1 MLRLIRHHHADD
13 SGMPSTGR
21 IRLGGQGSQ
30 HVLYPFRHT
39 ISSALSRQTPLVRV
53 ILQSYPVDGVPLR
66 VRPAFI
72 VLCALALLLLGA
84 LGFHP
89 TLANKLTPPRVPFW
103 DKLLH
108 FVGFTLATSLFY
120 AIWIVEQHAR
130 RTGGPQWRYFNEIL
144 SALVCGVF
152 GSIGSEFVQ
161 SLLPYKTFQWGDV
174 VANLL
179 GTSLGVWFARR
190 LTLNARRAAELR
202 RLYQPLNSEN
212 RGGGAGQVSDNVG
225 TYRDLGLDDDDDDD
239 ELEESI
245 GENVFESSP
254 SIMEQGT
261 RRPTEATVAMG
272 GHGNNSGIGGGGSNR
287 KTAARI
293 DDNVWD
299 DADEP
304 IFDIGEGP
312 DDESD
317 QRTLSSRA
325 SIDEQT
331 ASSSAVGP
339 YQSTSANSS
348 PAPSFA
354 DLNAPPP
361 SYSSSSYTTPFS
373 PPRSH
378 SVPHLPNLSFTSS
391 SATSAAS
398 SRSTVF
404 APAPSSFQQQHRHQ
418 PSYSPSHEQYASRQ
432 FPLFAPSSQQ
442 QWPTDYEPR
451 PRIHSRSSS
460 SSLPLAF
467 VANQNHVVDSTSADA
482 AWDEFEAGDTTPR
495 EGCAADG
502 DEAPL
507 EIRRRRRNPPGI
519 GPLEP
524 ISSPP
529 IVTTSNL
536 YRRSTTGSE
545 HKMARVRTT
554 TRDSEDNNHASAPS
568 LPTTSTTAKPSG
580 SAFPRSKRSSV
591 ILFLLQSLSV
601 MPSLLGFAY
610 AAFRFHSPSTHLLDS
625 AQTWTDGGTSVGV
638 AQARSTKLD
647 WFIAGMWSLACAY
660 FSHQL
665 AKGLLR
671 RWLVYYSRLPTIIRA
686 LSLQAICWPLTLT
699 THRFLSWDQPVA
711 AWFVCATTA
720 AFSNVIQIWVT
731 SNIVEKKDRK
741 GHQQYP
747 FISNVLSAVVGPGV
761 RTEKYRKGERALSW
775 KRVVWGTVAPFALL
789 GWITTILLLWQQFS
803 ARYHGG
809 GGVSLGGPKLDTVVG
824 VGGVNGLSLTDLDR
838 EANVRIV
845 ILVTSSWTNRSM
857 SNRQAFR
864 ESSVLLIPPSSKS
877 ISITYRF
884 LLGSAPSPQTAIK
897 MGAEIEKE
905 TERYHDMLIVP
916 AHDGYADLSRKIYE
930 GWKWAGQLDV
940 DYVLKTDDDILL
952 RMDVLAKEFVALG
965 RRREYWRGF
974 AYWEIPA
981 IKDASNKNADFAY
994 ELTSFPPYTA
1004 GALHILSRD
1013 LVSLI
1018 APPDAS
1024 RLFVMNED
1032 QNLGLWLYPS
1042 GIRPI
1047 HDHRIQQAQVCE
1059 NDMIAKHFGGQYKE
1073 PNGFGMRDMYDNIV
1087 NGRKPCQGAL
1097 QKWCGVC
1104 YPSCRSRDNHWR
1116 DWGFACDEIKGATLS
1131 SRPQTS
1137 ATSATIEAPV
1147 KTPPAPFIIGS
1158 PDDPW
1163 IVPGLLSRHTSTF
1176 SSTDDWHLLH
1186 MMCWTTPQDTFQER
1200 HYQALESI
1208 WAHEPKAVVFMM
1220 STTLPL
1226 DFFKDYTNHGYAV
1239 HVVRIGG
1246 PELLRN
1252 GWYLGPNSQ
1261 RWLTE
1266 WDQWSKGQFFYSHLT
1281 DYLRYLF
1288 LFKFGGTYLDMD
1300 APWVRSPPDSNL
1312 EFIGADVSTYGP
1324 DLDWTLDEDGTYL
1337 APGVMRFRKGWM
1349 LFKDIMEQAF
1359 SSTYKPDCFNC
1370 VGPRAITVGVKQRR
1384 RQLELNG
1391 FTIVQSHV
1399 LYPKNWITSH
1409 ELVKTLPNGRQ
1420 QALLELER
1428 IIETSW
1434 SIHLFGKMTNHLRVQ
1449 ADSIVGE
1456 AFQQFSLNVKRR
1468 VGPLSTSDRELGK
1481 PALAR
1486 GLEIRGPVDGVY
1498 RYKSRVRA
1506 VQQELDQLDV
1516 RGGFDGAF
1524 EGLDV
1529 IFARSVK
1536 QAYVDSARLQVSTV
1550 LVSRRESG
1558 TTAAGGVN
1566 DDEIKNCKA
1575 QVSLSSLSSS
1585 PARLVGTVE
1594 SASNS
1599 ALIEDSVDTSRT
1611 SSLTGATSWTVELT
1625 NPTLKDVNVLL
1636 NSLRV
1641 VKTVDM
1647 DSSRCRQFIER
1658 HELDH
1663 VLEIKLG
1670 FGEEEAQLSVR
1681 LEFEL

>member
-1 MLRLIRHHHADD
+1 MA
-13 SGMPSTGR
+13 PSGR
-21 IRLGGQGSQ
+21 IRLGGQGAQ
-30 HVLYPFRHT
+30 HILHPFRET
-39 ISSALSRQTPLVRV
+39 IALAWHRQTPLVRV
-53 ILQSYPVDGVPLR
+53 IVKSYPVDGVPLR

-72 VLCALALLLLGA
+72 ILCALTLVLLGA

-89 TLANKLTPPRVPFW
+89 TLANKLTPPKVPLW
-103 DKLLH
+103 DKVLH
-108 FVGFTLATSLFY
+108 FVGFTLASSLFY
-120 AIWIVEQHAR
+120 AIWLVEHNAR

-144 SALVCGVF
+144 SSVVCGLF

-174 VANLL
+174 IANLL
-179 GTSLGVWFARR
+179 GTVLGIWFARR
-190 LTLNARRAAELR
+190 VTLNSRRAAELR
-202 RLYQPLNSEN
+202 RLYQPLDINDNSLETT
-212 RGGGAGQVSDNVG
+212 GA
-225 TYRDLGLDDDDDDD
+225 YRDLGLDDDDEHGD
-239 ELEESI
+239 EREDA
-245 GENVFESSP
+245 SP
-254 SIMEQGT
+254 SLTRMEQG
-261 RRPTEATVAMG
+261 RRRTEAQIAGVGANVA
-272 GHGNNSGIGGGGSNR
+272 SSR
-287 KTAARI
+287 RTARI
-293 DDNVWD
+293 EENVWD
-299 DADEP
+299 DADDDP
-304 IFDIGEGP
+304 IFDIGGADEGQ
-312 DDESD
+312 ESPT
-317 QRTLSSRA
+317 RTDPSIVAPVRTVKRRSSRA
-325 SIDEQT
+325 SIDE
-331 ASSSAVGP
+331 SAQGP
-339 YQSTSANSS
+339 PPRAPSANTS
-348 PAPSFA
+348 PALSFV
-354 DLNAPPP
+354 DLHAPPP
-361 SYSSSSYTTPFS
+361 SYASSSYTAPFS

-378 SVPHLPNLSFTSS
+378 SVPHLPNLSFTSTALPS
-391 SATSAAS
+391 VA
-398 SRSTVF
+398 SRSTLASSSLPF
-404 APAPSSFQQQHRHQ
+404 RQSQPSHQ
-418 PSYSPSHEQYASRQ
+418 PSYSQTFEYASRQ
-432 FPLFAPSSQQ
+432 FPPALQS
-442 QWPTDYEPR
+442 QWPTEHELR

-460 SSLPLAF
+460 SSLPLA
-467 VANQNHVVDSTSADA
+467 VASTLGQADLPPDVA
-482 AWDEFEAGDTTPR
+482 AWDDFESPTGEPNTTTQREASGLDADDT
-495 EGCAADG
+495 
-502 DEAPL
+502 PL
-507 EIRRRRRNPPGI
+507 EIRRRRRNPQGI
-519 GPLEP
+519 VPLEP
-524 ISSPP
+524 ISPP
-529 IVTTSNL
+529 ILTTSNV

-545 HKMARVRTT
+545 HKMARSRTS
-554 TRDSEDNNHASAPS
+554 TRDAEDGHPSAPS
-568 LPTTSTTAKPSG
+568 LPTTATATKPSN
-580 SAFPRSKRSSV
+580 SAFPRSKRSSA

-610 AAFRFHSPSTHLLDS
+610 AAFRFHSPSTLLLDTS
-625 AQTWTDGGTSVGV
+625 KTWTDGGKAVGV

-647 WFIAGMWSLACAY
+647 WFIAGMWALACAY

-699 THRFLSWDQPVA
+699 THRFFSWDQPVA

-747 FISNVLSAVVGPGV
+747 FISNFLSVVVGPGV

-809 GGVSLGGPKLDTVVG
+809 GGVSLGGPKLDTIVG
-824 VGGVNGLSLTDLDR
+824 VGGINGLSLTDLDR
-838 EANVRIV
+838 EANVRVV

-857 SNRQAFR
+857 SNRRAFR
-864 ESSVLLIPPSSKS
+864 ESSVLLIPQSTKS

-884 LLGSAPSPQTAIK
+884 LLGSAPSPQTASK
-897 MGAEIEKE
+897 MGPEIQKE
-905 TERYHDMLIVP
+905 TDEFHDMLIVP

-952 RMDVLAKEFVALG
+952 RMDVLSKEFVALG

-994 ELTSFPPYTA
+994 ELSSFPPYTA

-1032 QNLGLWLYPS
+1032 QNLGLWLYPT

-1073 PNGFGMRDMYDNIV
+1073 PNGFGMRDMYENIV
-1087 NGRKPCQGAL
+1087 SGRKPCQGAL

-1131 SRPQTS
+1131 SKPSSHQ
-1137 ATSATIEAPV
+1137 ATLEAPV
-1147 KTPPAPFIIGS
+1147 KTPPSPFVIGS
-1158 PDDPW
+1158 ADDPW
-1163 IVPGLLSRHTSTF
+1163 VVPGLLSRHTSTF
-1176 SSTDDWHLLH
+1176 SQTDDWHLLH
-1186 MMCWTTPQDTFQER
+1186 MMCWTTSQDTFQER

-1208 WAHEPKAVVFMM
+1208 WAHEPRAIIFMM

-1226 DFFKDYTNHGYAV
+1226 DFFKDYTKHGFAV

-1246 PELLRN
+1246 PELLYN

-1300 APWVRSPPDSNL
+1300 APWVRAPPDSNL
-1312 EFIGADVSTYGP
+1312 EFIGADQSTYGP

-1337 APGVMRFRKGWM
+1337 APGVMRFRKGWT

-1370 VGPRAITVGVKQRR
+1370 VGPRAITTGVKQRR

-1391 FTIVQSHV
+1391 FTIVPSHV

-1409 ELVKTLPNGRQ
+1409 ELVKSMTNGRQ
-1420 QALLELER
+1420 HALDELKQ
-1428 IIETSW
+1428 IVETSW
-1434 SIHLFGKMTNHLRVQ
+1434 SIHLFGKMTNHLRIQ
-1449 ADSIVGE
+1449 PDSVVGE
-1456 AFQQFSLNVKRR
+1456 AFNEFSLNVYRR
-1468 VGPLSTSDRELGK
+1468 VGSLSTSDRELGK
-1481 PALAR
+1481 PKLAS
-1486 GLEIRGPVDGVY
+1486 GLEIRGPIGGVY
-1498 RYKSRVRA
+1498 VFKSKIKAIQREVGQ
-1506 VQQELDQLDV
+1506 VDL
-1516 RGGFDGAF
+1516 RGGFDGVF

-1529 IFARSVK
+1529 LFARSAK
-1536 QAYVDSARLQVSTV
+1536 EAYVDSAHLQVSTK
-1550 LVSRRESG
+1550 LVAVEKQLDTISRDPRF
-1558 TTAAGGVN
+1558 
-1566 DDEIKNCKA
+1566 DECNVR
-1575 QVSLSSLSSS
+1575 VSMSSS
-1585 PARLVGTVE
+1585 SSSSAKLMGT
-1594 SASNS
+1594 SDLA
-1599 ALIEDSVDTSRT
+1599 AMDVDSRT
-1611 SSLTGATSWTVELT
+1611 ATLTGATLWSVDMT

-1636 NSLRV
+1636 NSLRI
-1641 VKTVDM
+1641 VKPPDISLVK
-1647 DSSRCRQFIER
+1647 CRQFIEQNR
-1658 HELDH
+1658 LQHLLDIQLKFGREH
-1663 VLEIKLG
+1663 AGLNIKLDVDDN
-1670 FGEEEAQLSVR
+1670 LT
-1681 LEFEL
+1681 